1 MWCASFE
8 SMMTLSINVLVSGL
22 LSSQGKVGTVCTHHT
37 PPLGCALRK
46 ISGRVIFLFVVMIF
60 KARLHGLLGEV
71 PS

>member
-8 SMMTLSINVLVSGL
+8 SMMTLLINVLVSGL
-22 LSSQGKVGTVCTHHT
+22 LSPYGKVGTVCTHHT
-37 PPLGCALRK
+37 PPQGCVLRK

>member
-8 SMMTLSINVLVSGL
+8 SMMTLLINVLVSGFCY
-22 LSSQGKVGTVCTHHT
+22 GTVCTHHT
-37 PPLGCALRK
+37 PPQGCALRK
-46 ISGRVIFLFVVMIF
+46 ISGRVIFLFEVMIF